1 MSAVHTFE
9 MNCCSSASQPDPE
22 GSAGSHGRTG
32 GPSAARR
39 SAVSSS
45 TEAALLGA
53 TPLPPA
59 FFGRARLADAIAGA
73 SSSSATMSTIAA
85 APLPAPARGAIP
97 SAAGRMRYRPGG
109 RKLPQARIC
118 RSRTPKNGRAAL
130 LRRGC
135 CGDASSRPPKSR
147 QVRMRLPGSCSG
159 AAALIVLAPLSGGR
173 QPLGVSLR
181 GPNWHS
187 WSSHTA
193 RPCCCTCCCC

>member
-1 MSAVHTFE
+1 VSAVHTFE

-97 SAAGRMRYRPGG
+97 SAAGRMRYRPRRTQAAPSKNVSMQKPHA
-109 RKLPQARIC
+109 RKWTR
-118 RSRTPKNGRAAL
+118 
-130 LRRGC
+130 C
-135 CGDASSRPPKSR
+135 CCP
-147 QVRMRLPGSCSG
+147 
-159 AAALIVLAPLSGGR
+159 AAAEMQAL
-173 QPLGVSLR
+173 VSSKKTR
-181 GPNWHS
+181 G
-187 WSSHTA
+187 
-193 RPCCCTCCCC
+193 

>member
-97 SAAGRMRYRPGG
+97 SAAGRMRYRP
-109 RKLPQARIC
+109 RRTQAAP
-118 RSRTPKNGRAAL
+118 SKKPYAEAARQKMDALL
-130 LRRGC
+130 LRRC
-135 CGDASSRPPKSR
+135 KFKASGKSR
-147 QVRMRLPGSCSG
+147 ASVDGLRRMRLPV
-159 AAALIVLAPLSGGR
+159 ALRRS
-173 QPLGVSLR
+173 
-181 GPNWHS
+181 
-187 WSSHTA
+187 
-193 RPCCCTCCCC
+193 

>member
-1 MSAVHTFE
+1 VSAVHTFE

-45 TEAALLGA
+45 TEAALLGD

-97 SAAGRMRYRPGG
+97 SAAGRMRYRPRRTQAAPSKNMQKPHA
-109 RKLPQARIC
+109 RKWTRC
-118 RSRTPKNGRAAL
+118 
-130 LRRGC
+130 C
-135 CGDASSRPPKSR
+135 CGDASSRPPESR
-147 QVRMRLPGSCSG
+147 EPRL
-159 AAALIVLAPLSGGR
+159 
-173 QPLGVSLR
+173 
-181 GPNWHS
+181 
-187 WSSHTA
+187 T
-193 RPCCCTCCCC
+193 

>member
-45 TEAALLGA
+45 TEAALLGD

-97 SAAGRMRYRPGG
+97 SAAGRMRYRP
-109 RKLPQARIC
+109 RRTQAAP
-118 RSRTPKNGRAAL
+118 SKN
-130 LRRGC
+130 
-135 CGDASSRPPKSR
+135 
-147 QVRMRLPGSCSG
+147 
-159 AAALIVLAPLSGGR
+159 
-173 QPLGVSLR
+173 
-181 GPNWHS
+181 
-187 WSSHTA
+187 T
-193 RPCCCTCCCC
+193 